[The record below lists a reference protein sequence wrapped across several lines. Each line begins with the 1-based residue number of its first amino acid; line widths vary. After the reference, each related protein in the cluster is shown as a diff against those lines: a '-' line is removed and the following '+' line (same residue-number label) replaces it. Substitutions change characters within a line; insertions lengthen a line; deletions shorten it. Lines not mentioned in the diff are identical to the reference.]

1 MPRGFVYPQTA
12 LDLFEWWVSEFCKAG
27 DEKRG
32 GTWWQS
38 RLQVNGPFTRSP
50 KNHYIALLELKRLA
64 RPVEYGG
71 FGQLDVMCNII
82 TEERV
87 RIHGE
92 IRDTNAAARL
102 NFAQYLARKRVEHLR
117 GSPREALRYAECDFV
132 MDLREDANILSTLS
146 YQYNPLELEGG
157 SSGTSLSS
165 ESGSYPSS
173 MISD

>member
-1 MPRGFVYPQTA
+1 
-12 LDLFEWWVSEFCKAG
+12 
-27 DEKRG
+27 
-32 GTWWQS
+32 
-38 RLQVNGPFTRSP
+38 
-50 KNHYIALLELKRLA
+50 
-64 RPVEYGG
+64 
-71 FGQLDVMCNII
+71 MCNII
-82 TEERV
+82 TEERL

-92 IRDTNAAARL
+92 VRDTNAAARL

-117 GSPREALRYAECDFV
+117 GSPQEARRYAECDFV